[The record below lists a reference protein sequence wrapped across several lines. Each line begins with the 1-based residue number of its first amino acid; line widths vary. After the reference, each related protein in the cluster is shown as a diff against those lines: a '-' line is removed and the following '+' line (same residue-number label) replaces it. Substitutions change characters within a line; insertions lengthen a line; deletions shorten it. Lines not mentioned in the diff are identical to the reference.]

1 MDHALRITDHRNNLF
16 SNSCIQFSCKSLIE
30 NEGHLRYSVQNVKCE
45 EEFLAETSRNN
56 VIKIHPSC
64 SIQNIH

>member
-1 MDHALRITDHRNNLF
+1 MYVQKL
-16 SNSCIQFSCKSLIE
+16 K
-30 NEGHLRYSVQNVKCE
+30 NEGQLRYFVQNAKCE

-64 SIQNIH
+64 SIQNSLAPFSRLSMILEGV